1 MPWSQTTPMD
11 QKTQFIADYLREI
24 FSFTELCAR
33 YGVSRETGYKLVERY
48 LEQGPAGLQER
59 SRRPHRNPNETAAYV
74 VEALLEL
81 RRRHPRWGAKKLIPL
96 LGKRHPSWDLPART
110 TVFEILNRHGMV
122 PKKRRRRA
130 IGHPGRPTSQVLAPN
145 DLWCA
150 DFKGEFKTGDGIYCY
165 PLTVTDDHSRFL
177 LGCQGLLSTR
187 VAGAKPVFT
196 RLFKEYGLPKR
207 IRTDNGVPFATNT
220 LARLSKLSAWWVRL
234 GVLPELIEPGKPQ
247 QNGRH
252 ERMHRTLKAE
262 ATRPPAG
269 SCRAQQ
275 RKFNHFRQE
284 FNQERPHEAL
294 DMHTPGSCYE
304 PSPREMPN
312 KLPPLEY
319 PDRFEVRYVSANG
332 GIRWKKHAWV
342 NVSTVCIGEYVGLEE
357 IDDGVWDVYFG
368 PLRLGRL
375 HDRLMR
381 IEDAY
386 GRLRRHSPRR
396 TTEG

>member
-11 QKTQFIADYLREI
+11 QKTQFIADYLRET

-33 YGVSRETGYKLVERY
+33 FGVSREAGYRLVERY
-48 LEQGPAGLQER
+48 LEQGPAGLEAR
-59 SRRPHRNPNETAAYV
+59 SRRPHTSPNETAAHI

-81 RRRHPRWGAKKLIPL
+81 RRRHPRWGAKKLLPL

-165 PLTVTDDHSRFL
+165 PLTVTDDHSRYL
-177 LGCQGLLSTR
+177 LGCQGLLSTK
-187 VAGAKPVFT
+187 VVEAKPVFR

-275 RKFNHFRQE
+275 RKFNHFREE
-284 FNQERPHEAL
+284 FNHERPHEAL
-294 DMHTPGSCYE
+294 DMHTPASRYE
-304 PSPREMPN
+304 
-312 KLPPLEY
+312 
-319 PDRFEVRYVSANG
+319 
-332 GIRWKKHAWV
+332 
-342 NVSTVCIGEYVGLEE
+342 
-357 IDDGVWDVYFG
+357 
-368 PLRLGRL
+368 RLASG
-375 HDRLMR
+375 
-381 IEDAY
+381 DADQAAAA
-386 GRLRRHSPRR
+386 
-396 TTEG
+396 